1 LFSNEARLR
10 CIKLTSQ
17 SRGIRRISLS
27 RGGIAYSFHSSGDP
41 GASRWSGGDD
51 EMRSWLN
58 GLRPIFPLG
67 QEVSL
72 R

>member
-27 RGGIAYSFHSSGDP
+27 RGGIAYSFRSSGDP
-41 GASRWSGGDD
+41 GASRWSGGT
-51 EMRSWLN
+51 MRCARGWTGCARFSRSGRRWA
-58 GLRPIFPLG
+58 
-67 QEVSL
+67 
-72 R
+72 